1 MSTADHFRSE
11 PDAAE
16 WTIRYVPETGST
28 NTDLLAEADTAPD
41 RTVLRTGHQ
50 TAGKGRLDRKW
61 DAPPGVN
68 LLVSLLFRDAADP
81 GELVR
86 RVGLAVARAA
96 RDRTGVEARLKWP
109 NDVVVDGEK
118 LAGVLAQRAPNGV
131 VVVGTGV
138 NLGWAPEGAA
148 RLGDV
153 DPGDFLLG
161 VLEAF
166 DRLPDDVGDTYRSE
180 LATLGQRVRVIRP
193 ADELIGTAVDVDAD
207 GRLVVLDECAISHRI
222 DVGDIVHLRPH

>member
-1 MSTADHFRSE
+1 MSTADHFRSD
-11 PDAAE
+11 PGAAA
-16 WTIRYVPETGST
+16 WTIRSVPETGST
-28 NTDLLAEADTAPD
+28 NTDLLAEAGTAPD

-61 DAPPGVN
+61 DAPPGAN
-68 LLVSLLFRDAADP
+68 LLVSLLFREASDP

-96 RDRTGVEARLKWP
+96 RAETGVDARLKWP
-109 NDVVVDGEK
+109 NDVVVDGQK
-118 LAGVLAQRAPNGV
+118 LAGVLAQRAENGA

-148 RLGDV
+148 RLGDI
-153 DPGDFLLG
+153 DPGTFLLS
-161 VLEAF
+161 VLTAF
-166 DRLPDDVGDTYRSE
+166 DALPADIGDTYRAE

-193 ADELIGTAVDVDAD
+193 ADELVGTAIEVDDD
-207 GRLVVLDECAISHRI
+207 GRLIVVDECAISHHV
-222 DVGDIVHLRPH
+222 DVGDIVHLRPD